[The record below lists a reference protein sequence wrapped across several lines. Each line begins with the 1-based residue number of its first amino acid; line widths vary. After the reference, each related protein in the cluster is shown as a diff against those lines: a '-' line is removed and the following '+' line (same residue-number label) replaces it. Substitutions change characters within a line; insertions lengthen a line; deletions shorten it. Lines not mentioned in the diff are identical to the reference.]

1 MSSKRLP
8 RRLQDVFA
16 RRLAIMSSRRLG
28 RQKKCY
34 TEDVFKASSRRLQY
48 VFSKTNVYWDALR
61 DTEIDIVIQMIL
73 EHVLVQI
80 FKIKEMD
87 EKNNF

>member
-1 MSSKRLP
+1 M
-8 RRLQDVFA
+8 FA
-16 RRLAIMSSRRLG
+16 RRLAIISSRRLG

-48 VFSKTNVYWDALR
+48 VFTKTKVYWDARR
-61 DTEIDIVIQMIL
+61 DTESDIVIQMIL
-73 EHVLVQI
+73 EHVLVQR